1 MTVRNMTTGFTIHSW
16 KKKLTKGIDTKDL
29 QLLSLNLFLERIGY
43 HLVEA
48 PERHILHITKTDTC
62 YRTNPQYMSLNQAVS
77 IYNGC
82 AKWRKEGEYYVLDG
96 RFIFSIEDF
105 DKAYADKVIKK
116 VYLQRVQGKEGLR
129 VQSNWIMFK

>member
-1 MTVRNMTTGFTIHSW
+1 MTTGFTIHSW

-48 PERHILHITKTDTC
+48 PDKHILHITKTDTC
-62 YRTNPQYMSLNQAVS
+62 YRINPQYMSLNQAVS
-77 IYNGC
+77 LYNGYT
-82 AKWRKEGEYYVLDG
+82 KWSKKGEYYVLDG

-116 VYLQRVQGKEGLR
+116 VYLQRVQGKEGLM